1 VIRVVA
7 VLRRELGAL
16 FEAPITYVALALFVV
31 VLPLLYFLVGF
42 PVGRQP
48 LPGLF
53 EGGQANLIVLFTWLP
68 FLLALLVPALSM
80 SAWSEERRSGTEELL
95 LTWPVRAS
103 EVVLGKFLARALLLA
118 LMVAVAVVP
127 SAIAVARLGDLDWA
141 SAWVGLGGAV
151 ALAAAY
157 CALALWVS
165 ALVQEQLAA
174 FLLGAA
180 LLVALWALDLAVG
193 LLPAALASFTH
204 YAAPSSHFLDS
215 AALGVV
221 DARDG
226 VYFAL
231 LVVFGL
237 VLNVVAVERRRWR

>member
-1 VIRVVA
+1 MIRIVA

-16 FEAPITYVALALFVV
+16 FESPVTYVALGLFVV
-31 VLPLLYFLVGF
+31 VLPLLFFLVGF
-42 PVGRQP
+42 PIGRQP

-53 EGGQANLIVLFTWLP
+53 EGGQANLLVLFTWLP

-80 SAWSEERRSGTEELL
+80 AAWAEERRGGTEELL
-95 LTWPVRAS
+95 LTWPVRAT
-103 EVVLGKFLARALLLA
+103 ELVLGKFLARVVLLA
-118 LMVAVAVVP
+118 AMVAVAVVP
-127 SAIAVARLGDLDWA
+127 TAIAVDGLGDLDWGVVG
-141 SAWVGLGGAV
+141 VGLGGAL

-157 CALALWVS
+157 AALALWVS

-180 LLVALWALDLAVG
+180 LLVGLWALELAVTF
-193 LLPAALASFTH
+193 LPARLAEALQ

-215 AALGVV
+215 SALGVV
-221 DARDG
+221 DARDA

-231 LVVFGL
+231 FCAFGL
-237 VLNVVAVERRRWR
+237 VLNVAAVERRRWR

>member
-1 VIRVVA
+1 MTRIIA

-42 PVGRQP
+42 PIGRQP

-53 EGGQANLIVLFTWLP
+53 EGGQASLIVLFTWLP

-80 SAWSEERRSGTEELL
+80 AAWAEERRSGTEELL
-95 LTWPVRAS
+95 LTWPVRAY
-103 EVVLGKFLARALLLA
+103 EVVVGKFLAHCALITLLI
-118 LMVAVAVVP
+118 AVAVVP
-127 SAIAVARLGDLDWA
+127 TALSVARLGALDW
-141 SAWVGLGGAV
+141 STAWVGLAGAT
-151 ALAAAY
+151 LLGAAY

-165 ALVQEQLAA
+165 ALAREQLAA
-174 FLLGAA
+174 FLMGAS
-180 LLVALWALDLAVG
+180 LLLALWGLGLAVT
-193 LLPAALASFTH
+193 LLPARF
-204 YAAPSSHFLDS
+204 AAFVDYGAPTSRFLGSS
-215 AALGVV
+215 ALGVV

-226 VYFAL
+226 VYFVL
-231 LVVFGL
+231 LITFGL